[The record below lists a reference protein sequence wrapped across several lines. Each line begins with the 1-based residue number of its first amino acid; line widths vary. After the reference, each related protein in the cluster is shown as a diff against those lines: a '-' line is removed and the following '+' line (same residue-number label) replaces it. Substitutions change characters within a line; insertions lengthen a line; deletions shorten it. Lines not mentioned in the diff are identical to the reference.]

1 MQYISKKLFFFI
13 LFLTSFSAT
22 SQGEANNWFFGY
34 GAGLVF
40 DNINNTVTPSADAQ
54 NSISTF
60 EGCSSISDPSGN
72 LQFYTDGRDV
82 WDANHTLMPNA
93 NYFSGSGLLGD
104 PSSTSSAVIIPKPG
118 DLEKYYIFTV
128 DEPHHQNAW
137 AYPESGPAQE
147 DGSPTFDGTYS
158 PGDGVPDEDDGFN
171 NGLNYSL
178 VDMAL
183 NTGMGDIDP
192 SEKNIPLL
200 TYNPKY
206 SRTS

>member
-1 MQYISKKLFFFI
+1 MKKYLFSCLFFFFI
-13 LFLTSFSAT
+13 CLTAS

-40 DNINNTVTPSADAQ
+40 DNVNGTVTPSADAQ

-60 EGCSSISDPSGN
+60 EGCSSISGPNGE
-72 LQFYTDGRDV
+72 LKFYTDGRDV

-93 NYFSGSGLLGD
+93 NYYSGSGLLGD

-118 DLEKYYIFTV
+118 DIDKYYIFTV

-147 DGSPTFDGTYS
+147 DGSPTFDGTYD
-158 PGDGVPDEDDGFN
+158 PGDGVPEEDDGFN

-183 NTGMGDIDP
+183 NTGMGDVDTVR
-192 SEKNIPLL
+192 K
-200 TYNPKY
+200 KHCHF
-206 SRTS
+206 